1 MESYLHLGYDMLD
14 KTAIRPETV
23 KAFDTAY
30 AMFYED
36 TGIDEAVLS
45 LAKVLSLPQKRLKM
59 IVKCVCDPETGKTC
73 YEHATYTPVEGQ
85 GHPITT
91 ISPQITFLKGRTG
104 RRHV

>member
-85 GHPITT
+85 GPDY
-91 ISPQITFLKGRTG
+91 ISKGKNKKKARLNTLM
-104 RRHV
+104 VV